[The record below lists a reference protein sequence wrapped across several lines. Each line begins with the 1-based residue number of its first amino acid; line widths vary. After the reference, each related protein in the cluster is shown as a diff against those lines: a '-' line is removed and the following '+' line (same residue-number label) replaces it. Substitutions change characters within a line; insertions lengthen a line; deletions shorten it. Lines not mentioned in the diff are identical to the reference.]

1 MTDARNPDYT
11 PPMAEAIPLG
21 LQHVLAMFVSN
32 FTPAIIIGGAAGFAF
47 GSSDAIFL
55 IQMSMLFAGIAT
67 LLQTIGFGP
76 VGARLPVMQGTS
88 FAFIPVM
95 IPIVKTAGM
104 ATLFGSIV
112 IAGIFHTLIGTI
124 IGRIR
129 NWFPPLVTGLVI
141 VIIGLMLIPIGIE
154 YAAGGAGD
162 FNKGKPDWG
171 SASHWFQALVVIV
184 VALGVKFY
192 SKGILSSAAI
202 LVGLIVGYIVSIP
215 MGSVSFSGIANA
227 AWFALPQPFSY
238 GFELNFAAII
248 AMCLMCIISAI
259 ETVGDISGITKGGA
273 GREAT
278 DKELSGGTFADGL
291 GTAVAGV
298 FGGLPNTSFSQNVGL
313 VSLTGVMSRS
323 VVTLGAVFLIICG
336 LVPKVGAIVSS
347 MPISVLGGGVILMF
361 GMVVSAG
368 VNMLS
373 DVNWNK
379 RSMFIL
385 AISLSVGLGLKMVP
399 ESMQHVGGHT
409 LPLLLTSGLL
419 PAALLAVVLNLIL
432 PDEQDG

>member
-1 MTDARNPDYT
+1 
-11 PPMAEAIPLG
+11 MAEAIPLG

-32 FTPAIIIGGAAGFAF
+32 FTPAVIIGGAAGFAF

-67 LLQTIGFGP
+67 LFQTIGFGP

-95 IPIVKTAGM
+95 MTIVKTASMG
-104 ATLFGSIV
+104 ALFGSIV
-112 IAGIFHTLIGTI
+112 IAGIFHTLLGTI
-124 IGRIR
+124 VGRIR

-141 VIIGLMLIPIGIE
+141 VIIGLMLIPVGIE

-162 FNKGKPDWG
+162 FNRGKPDWG
-171 SASHWFQALVVIV
+171 SASHWIQALIVIV

-202 LVGLIVGYIVSIP
+202 LVGLIVGYVVSIP
-215 MGSVSFSGIANA
+215 MGDVNFSGIANA
-227 AWFALPQPFSY
+227 AWFALPKPLSY
-238 GFELNFAAII
+238 GFEFNITAII

-259 ETVGDISGITKGGA
+259 ETVGDISGVTKGGA

-313 VSLTGVMSRS
+313 ISLTGVMSRS
-323 VVTLGAVFLIICG
+323 VVTLGAIFLVICG

-361 GMVVSAG
+361 GMVISAG
-368 VNMLS
+368 INMLS
-373 DVNWNK
+373 DVQWNG
-379 RSMFIL
+379 RNMFIL

-399 ESMQHVGGHT
+399 ESLQHIGGDS
-409 LPLLLTSGLL
+409 LPMLLTSGLL
-419 PAALLAVVLNLIL
+419 PAALIAVVLNLIL
-432 PDEQDG
+432 PKEEEA

>member
-1 MTDARNPDYT
+1 MTDKRNPDYT
-11 PPMAEAIPLG
+11 PSMAEAIPLG

-32 FTPAIIIGGAAGFAF
+32 FTPAVIIGGAAGFAF

-67 LLQTIGFGP
+67 LFQTIGFGP

-95 IPIVKTAGM
+95 MTIVKTASMG
-104 ATLFGSIV
+104 ALFGSIV
-112 IAGIFHTLIGTI
+112 IAGIFHTLLGTI
-124 IGRIR
+124 VGRIR

-141 VIIGLMLIPIGIE
+141 VIIGLMLIPVGIE

-162 FNKGKPDWG
+162 FNRGKPDWG
-171 SASHWFQALVVIV
+171 SASHWIQALIVIV

-202 LVGLIVGYIVSIP
+202 LVGLIVGYVVSIP
-215 MGSVSFSGIANA
+215 MGDVNFSGIANA
-227 AWFALPQPFSY
+227 AWFALPKPLSY
-238 GFELNFAAII
+238 GFEFNITAII

-259 ETVGDISGITKGGA
+259 ETVGDISGVTKGGA

-313 VSLTGVMSRS
+313 ISLTGVMSRS
-323 VVTLGAVFLIICG
+323 VVTLGAIFLVICG
-336 LVPKVGAIVSS
+336 LVPQVGAIVSS

-361 GMVVSAG
+361 GMVISAG
-368 VNMLS
+368 INMLS
-373 DVNWNK
+373 DVQWNG
-379 RSMFIL
+379 RNMFIL

-399 ESMQHVGGHT
+399 ESLQHIGGDS
-409 LPLLLTSGLL
+409 LPMLLTSGLL
-419 PAALLAVVLNLIL
+419 PAALIAVVLNLIL
-432 PDEQDG
+432 PKEEEA